1 MNYFFY
7 HANTNYDNGVNMNKD
22 NKNTKTKVDKS
33 SKLIM
38 LTILGSALVLSA
50 LLLFGLFMDN
60 GYINTGEFY
69 DNTSV
74 NGINV
79 SGLSKEEVASLISSK
94 LVREK
99 DDIGIELKYEDKTWN
114 LSGQDFETNSNIF
127 PIIEQTYAEVRN
139 GVASQ
144 KISKVKKL
152 KNEGLNYNIS
162 YRYILGDFDKKIDD
176 VISKIEC
183 EACPP
188 CVNFDP
194 SKEGDAMFTAVEGAC
209 EIKVDKA
216 ALYNEI
222 DNAFKTGSKISVEV
236 PVTKVDYTSDID
248 VFANTKLR
256 SKFSTGYKGSAQG
269 RRNNVLRALSDFN
282 GMVVNPGEEISFND
296 VTGDKT
302 PEKGYMKA
310 NIILNGIY
318 VEDYGGGACQASTTL
333 YNALILSDIEIL
345 EVHPHSLPVS
355 YVPLAFDAMVSE
367 GYSDFRFKNNFEHP
381 IYIKTYGDDE
391 NAFVEIYGEPLA
403 EGQEIRRRAE
413 FIETLPHDGDMI
425 VKDEKGEYSDKVTY
439 VGEYYRVKKP
449 SEGYHSKG
457 YLQYWQDGEMVDEK
471 LIRDEYYYPQRG
483 IIVEGTEPLGEGMTL
498 PENQVKIIPPQEKSK
513 ISEVSVKKKIDAES
527 PANLNP

>member
-1 MNYFFY
+1 
-7 HANTNYDNGVNMNKD
+7 MNKE
-22 NKNTKTKVDKS
+22 NKKTKVDKS

-38 LTILGSALVLSA
+38 LTIIGSALVLSA

-79 SGLSKEEVASLISSK
+79 SGLSKEEASSLISSK
-94 LVREK
+94 LVKEK
-99 DDIGIELKYEDKTWN
+99 EDINIELTYEDKSWN
-114 LSGQDFETNSNIF
+114 LTGEDFETNSNIF
-127 PIIEQTYAEVRN
+127 PIIEQTYTEARN
-139 GVASQ
+139 NVATQ

-162 YRYILGDFDKKIDD
+162 YRYILGDFDSKIDEI
-176 VISKIEC
+176 ISKIEC

-194 SKEGDAMFTAVEGAC
+194 SQEGEAMFTAVEGAC
-209 EIKVDKA
+209 EIKVNKDE
-216 ALYNEI
+216 LYNKI
-222 DNAFKTGSKISVEV
+222 DEAFKIGNKISVEV

-248 VFANTKLR
+248 IFANTKLR
-256 SKFSTGYKGSAQG
+256 STFSTSYKSSAMG
-269 RRNNVLRALSDFN
+269 RKNNVNRALQDFN
-282 GMVVNPGEEISFND
+282 GMIVNPGEEISFND

-310 NIILNGIY
+310 NIILNGVY

-367 GYSDFRFKNNFEHP
+367 GYSDFRFKNNLEHP
-381 IYIKTYGDDE
+381 IYIKTYGDEE
-391 NAFVEIYGEPLA
+391 NAYVEIYGEPLE
-403 EGQEIRRRAE
+403 EGYEIRRRAE

-439 VGEYYRVKKP
+439 IGEYYRVKKP

-457 YLQYWQDGEMVDEK
+457 YLQYWQDGELLDEK

-483 IIVEGTEPLGEGMTL
+483 IIVEGTETLGEGMTL
-498 PENQVKIIPPQEKSK
+498 PENQVKIIPPQEKTK
-513 ISEVSVKKKIDAES
+513 ISEVSVKKKINSDS
-527 PANLNP
+527 PANFNP